1 MKNYVDATT
10 FDRARRCAIR
20 ARDAKKPLF
29 AKKLATVPIALVAK
43 SFLRICAHCAHR
55 RGARACA
62 TTPDFTHLVE
72 ATSSPH
78 ES

>member
-1 MKNYVDATT
+1 MQQLSIAL
-10 FDRARRCAIR
+10 AAAIR

-29 AKKLATVPIALVAK
+29 AKIFATVPNALVAK
-43 SFLRICAHCAHR
+43 SFLQICAHCAHR